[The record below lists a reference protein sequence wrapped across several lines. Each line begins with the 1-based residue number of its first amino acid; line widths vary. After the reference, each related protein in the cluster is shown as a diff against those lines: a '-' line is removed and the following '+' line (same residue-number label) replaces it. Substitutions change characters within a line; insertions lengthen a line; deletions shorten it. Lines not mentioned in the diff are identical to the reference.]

1 MQLHAIAQLSSI
13 GIEREPKSNGSL
25 IDHMYKSHL
34 TMATLSR
41 RVMGLT
47 KGLPCSGS
55 VARFGV
61 NSPFGGKM
69 TFMWEFFSD
78 PYVVNG
84 EILAKYPLSTWG
96 I

>member
-1 MQLHAIAQLSSI
+1 
-13 GIEREPKSNGSL
+13 
-25 IDHMYKSHL
+25 
-34 TMATLSR
+34 
-41 RVMGLT
+41 
-47 KGLPCSGS
+47 LPCSGS